1 MTSPLQQK
9 LKVTGP
15 VVVTANRLADGAVI
29 YRTAQGD
36 WTNDLATA
44 AVVTTAPAASELLT
58 AALADRLAAVDA
70 YVAPGR
76 VDRGAARHPG
86 QSARAHPLQ
95 RTDRRAAG
103 RKLLRAPCTSTT
115 TSTARLSRS
124 ACANSAT
131 RSAAACPASSPKR
144 NSSRCGS

>member
-44 AVVTTAPAASELLT
+44 AVVTTAPAASAAVSSSLAAGAVVTT
-58 AALADRLAAVDA
+58 AAVARSLVQPPCAV
-70 YVAPGR
+70 R
-76 VDRGAARHPG
+76 
-86 QSARAHPLQ
+86 
-95 RTDRRAAG
+95 
-103 RKLLRAPCTSTT
+103 
-115 TSTARLSRS
+115 
-124 ACANSAT
+124 
-131 RSAAACPASSPKR
+131 
-144 NSSRCGS
+144 